1 MYTVTCIVIKYSK
14 CIVIILLIIITY
26 LSYVRRFILFSH
38 FLFQTTIIYIPLYTY
53 LTASMAPRK
62 HAASNVDETVTTK
75 RSRKVK
81 QPPPPEEPILDEGE
95 QGKDGEGDEKGKG
108 KRGGRGTKRGRAVG
122 KGRGQGGGMY
132 CFVNCSS
139 SDDHFLQKNISSQGR
154 GGSQST
160 GTC

>member
-1 MYTVTCIVIKYSK
+1 LK
-14 CIVIILLIIITY
+14 
-26 LSYVRRFILFSH
+26 
-38 FLFQTTIIYIPLYTY
+38 
-53 LTASMAPRK
+53 A
-62 HAASNVDETVTTK
+62 
-75 RSRKVK
+75 K

-108 KRGGRGTKRGRAVG
+108 KRGGRGRKRVEG
-122 KGRGQGGGMY
+122 KEDGMY